1 MYDGICTP
9 APRVDKPTINFIV
22 TCAVL
27 LLLNSLWL
35 VVMIRSGHTH
45 RSPESLWAKNN
56 SFCAVLLATDVVL
69 CELYQIKS
77 EYALHQIKSEYAIL
91 AAALILVLN
100 TLCDLWN
107 TRGVYVMG
115 GVGGGG

>member
-1 MYDGICTP
+1 
-9 APRVDKPTINFIV
+9 
-22 TCAVL
+22 
-27 LLLNSLWL
+27 
-35 VVMIRSGHTH
+35 MIRSGHTH